1 MQPPADA
8 TPPSGFPAG
17 EKPGSSRRWEP
28 EQRRWL
34 AVWIAYF
41 VLWYAARF
49 GAAALGAFDN
59 QISLWYPPAGLLF
72 FALLTFGWR
81 AFLPVLLTDG
91 SLSVLLWATAPSPF
105 APAQWSL
112 GDHLETTLI
121 PVIVYLLAALALRAW
136 NAGRTNNNFADQT
149 HTGRFLSMALL
160 GSMLAAG
167 AGATLLLHLGVIQP
181 DQYPEAWLHWLVGDF
196 IGVIT
201 LTPLMLVYLS
211 PHLRDWLQWGRWRQ
225 PFSQAQRDP
234 WWLCPAYLAG
244 LLLALFV
251 LFKLPLWLGL
261 SGPRPFP
268 TLFILLPL
276 AWIAIAG
283 GLSVAILSIFVLDAG
298 LSILVAWHGYQDAAL
313 YYQLVMIAVALMG
326 LLLGGVTE
334 ARDRAFDLYRDLS
347 RVSNDLL
354 WDTNE
359 DGRLT
364 QLNGELAWELAPNLG
379 RWWRTGICVI
389 PVQYRKTLGAAIRA
403 RRPFREVMLSIHNH
417 AGELRWL
424 RVNGLPYRDELGR
437 FAGYRGAA
445 TDVTPQYQ
453 AERLLA
459 DYTQVLQREVSAKTT
474 ELQRSNRD
482 LAFSEQRYRTM
493 LAAAPVG
500 VAEVDAAGCC
510 QYVNSPW
517 CVLTGQ
523 AETAVLG
530 QSWLEGIHP
539 SQRSD
544 AELLMGTGNNLHA
557 GDGEFQGLAGQWLSV
572 HWSTLYDDDNAVTG
586 AIVIL
591 NDITDRRL
599 REQENWELA
608 HFDALTQLP
617 NRILF
622 WDRLEY
628 ALRLAGRNR
637 QIVAL
642 LWLDLDGF
650 KAINDTLGH
659 AAGDELLRQVSQ
671 RLQASLRESD
681 TAARMGGDEF
691 TVVLATVA
699 YPEDAIGV
707 AKKIID
713 QIHQPFALPHGLAQV
728 STSIGVALYP
738 DHAST
743 AKDLVRCADLAMYA
757 AKNAGKNG
765 WRLWDGDAEADR
777 AEPCSHGA

>member
-1 MQPPADA
+1 MQPPATA
-8 TPPSGFPAG
+8 KPTSGF
-17 EKPGSSRRWEP
+17 SQRWEP
-28 EQRRWL
+28 EQQRWL
-34 AVWIAYF
+34 ALWIVYF
-41 VLWYAARF
+41 VFWHVAGF
-49 GAAALGAFDN
+49 GAAALGAFGDPIN
-59 QISLWYPPAGLLF
+59 LWYPLAGLRF

-81 AFLPVLLTDG
+81 AFLPVLITEA
-91 SLSVLLWATAPSPF
+91 SLSVWRWATEPSLFSPT
-105 APAQWSL
+105 PAAL
-112 GDHLETTLI
+112 GVHLETALT
-121 PVIVYLLAALALRAW
+121 PVGCYLLAALALRVW
-136 NAGRTNNNFADQT
+136 NAGRANNNFVDQT
-149 HTGRFLSMALL
+149 HTGRFLSIALL
-160 GSMLAAG
+160 GSLLAAG
-167 AGATLLLHLGVIQP
+167 LGAARLLRSDLIAP
-181 DQYPEAWLHWLVGDF
+181 SEFPEAWFHGLIRDF
-196 IGVIT
+196 ISLIAMA
-201 LTPLMLVYLS
+201 PLLLVHLS
-211 PHLRDWLQWGRWRQ
+211 SRLRDWLQWGRWRQ
-225 PFSQAQRDP
+225 PFPQAQRQP
-234 WWLCPAYLAG
+234 WWLWPVYLAG
-244 LLLALFV
+244 LMLALV
-251 LFKLPLWLGL
+251 ALFELPLWLGL
-261 SGPRPFP
+261 STALRLFL

-276 AWIAIAG
+276 GWIAIAG
-283 GLSVAILSIFVLDAG
+283 GLSVATVAIFALDAG
-298 LSILVAWHGYQDAAL
+298 LAVLVGWHGHEGVAL

-359 DGRLT
+359 NGRLI
-364 QLNGELAWELAPNLG
+364 QLNGELAWELAPSLG
-379 RWWRTGICVI
+379 RWWRADIRAI
-389 PVQYRKTLGAAIRA
+389 PVQYRKVLGAAIRA
-403 RRPFREVMLSIHNH
+403 RRPFREVMLSVCNH
-417 AGELRWL
+417 ANELRWL

-453 AERLLA
+453 AERVLA
-459 DYTQVLQREVSAKTT
+459 DYAQVLQQEVHAKTT
-474 ELQRSNRD
+474 ELQRINRD
-482 LAFSEQRYRTM
+482 LAFNEQRYRTM

-500 VAEVDAAGCC
+500 VAEVDAAGRC
-510 QYVNSPW
+510 QYVNFPW
-517 CVLTGQ
+517 CALTGQ
-523 AETAVLG
+523 AATAVLG
-530 QSWLEGIHP
+530 HSWLEGIHP
-539 SQRSD
+539 SQRP
-544 AELLMGTGNNLHA
+544 AVEQLMEARQNLGA
-557 GDGEFQGLAGQWLSV
+557 GDGEFQGLADQWLNV
-572 HWSTLYDDDNAVTG
+572 HWSTLYDGDGAVTG

-628 ALRLAGRNR
+628 ALRLASRNR

-659 AAGDELLRQVSQ
+659 AAGDELLRQVGQ

-699 YPEDAIGV
+699 HSEDAIGV
-707 AKKIID
+707 AQKIID
-713 QIHQPFALPHGLAQV
+713 QIAQPFTLAQGKAQI

-743 AKDLVRCADLAMYA
+743 AKELVHCADLAMYA
-757 AKNAGKNG
+757 AKNAGKNR
-765 WRLWDGDAEADR
+765 WRLWDSEVEANH
-777 AEPCSHGA
+777 AAP